1 MVQFSEQTY
10 VLLKEFMTV
19 YEYFLGQITDVT
31 PAFVVIEV
39 AGIGYKVLT
48 ANPYRYEVGAT
59 AVKMF
64 IHQAV
69 SDNGM
74 SLFGFY
80 DADEKALFEKLL
92 NVSGIGPK
100 SALAILANNDHS
112 GLIQAINQGNAT
124 YLTSFPGVGKKTA
137 QQIVLDLK
145 DKLKDLNVDVTGQ
158 TALSVEA
165 PVADGALADALA
177 ALEALGYS
185 ARDVKR
191 ITSKLTTFATA
202 NAADTN
208 QLLSEGLR
216 LLTK

>member
-1 MVQFSEQTY
+1 
-10 VLLKEFMTV
+10 V

-31 PAFVVIEV
+31 PSFVVIEV

-48 ANPYRYEVGAT
+48 ANPYRYQVGAD
-59 AVKMF
+59 AVKMY

-74 SLFGFY
+74 SLFGFF

-100 SALAILANNDHS
+100 SALAILANNDHA

-145 DKLKDLNVDVTGQ
+145 DKLNDLNVDVTGQ
-158 TALSVEA
+158 TELAMPDDPAE
-165 PVADGALADALA
+165 GALADALA

-185 ARDVKR
+185 AREIKR
-191 ITSKLTTFATA
+191 ISKKLEAFSQTKSV
-202 NAADTN
+202 DTN
-208 QLLSEGLR
+208 DLLSEGLR
-216 LLTK
+216 LLTTKS

>member
-1 MVQFSEQTY
+1 M
-10 VLLKEFMTV
+10 

-31 PAFVVIEV
+31 PSFVVIEV

-48 ANPYRYEVGAT
+48 ANPYRYQVGAD
-59 AVKMF
+59 AIKMY

-74 SLFGFY
+74 SLFGFF

-100 SALAILANNDHS
+100 SALAILANNDHA

-145 DKLKDLNVDVTGQ
+145 DKLNDLNVDVTGQ
-158 TALSVEA
+158 TELAMPDDPAE
-165 PVADGALADALA
+165 GALADALA

-185 ARDVKR
+185 AREIKR
-191 ITSKLTTFATA
+191 ITKKLEAFSQTKSV
-202 NAADTN
+202 DTN
-208 QLLSEGLR
+208 DLLSEGLR
-216 LLTK
+216 LLTTKS

>member
-1 MVQFSEQTY
+1 M
-10 VLLKEFMTV
+10 

-31 PAFVVIEV
+31 PSFVVMEV
-39 AGIGYKVLT
+39 SGIGYKVLV
-48 ANPYRYEVGAT
+48 ANPYRYDVGDVR
-59 AVKMF
+59 VKMY

-92 NVSGIGPK
+92 GVSGIGPK

-112 GLIQAINQGNAT
+112 GLIQAINQENAT

-145 DKLKDLNVDVTGQ
+145 GKLNDLNIAVTGQ
-158 TALSVEA
+158 TELDVST
-165 PVADGALADALA
+165 PIADGALADALA

-185 ARDVKR
+185 QREVKK
-191 ITSKLTTFATA
+191 ITKKLEAYSQSKSVTT
-202 NAADTN
+202 ND
-208 QLLSEGLR
+208 LLSEGLR

>member
-1 MVQFSEQTY
+1 M
-10 VLLKEFMTV
+10 

-31 PAFVVIEV
+31 PSFVVIEV

-48 ANPYRYEVGAT
+48 ANPYRYQVANEP
-59 AVKMF
+59 VKMY

-69 SDNGM
+69 SENGM

-112 GLIQAINQGNAT
+112 GLIQAINQENAT

-145 DKLKDLNVDVTGQ
+145 GKLNDLNVDVTGQ
-158 TALSVEA
+158 TELDVTTPAV
-165 PVADGALADALA
+165 DGALADALA

-185 ARDVKR
+185 AREVKK
-191 ITSKLTTFATA
+191 ITKKLETYSQQHAV
-202 NAADTN
+202 DTN
-208 QLLSEGLR
+208 DLLSEGLR

>member
-1 MVQFSEQTY
+1 M
-10 VLLKEFMTV
+10 

-31 PAFVVIEV
+31 PSFVVIEV
-39 AGIGYKVLT
+39 SGIGYKVLT
-48 ANPYRYEVGAT
+48 ANPYRYQVGDAQ
-59 AVKMF
+59 VKMY

-112 GLIQAINQGNAT
+112 GLIQAINQENAT

-145 DKLKDLNVDVTGQ
+145 GKLNDLNVDVTGQ
-158 TALSVEA
+158 TELDVTTPE
-165 PVADGALADALA
+165 VDGALADALA
-177 ALEALGYS
+177 ALAALGYS
-185 ARDVKR
+185 QREVKKV
-191 ITSKLTTFATA
+191 TKSLETYSQSKQV
-202 NAADTN
+202 DTN
-208 QLLSEGLR
+208 DLLSEGLR

>member
-1 MVQFSEQTY
+1 
-10 VLLKEFMTV
+10 V

-31 PAFVVIEV
+31 PSFVVIEV

-48 ANPYRYEVGAT
+48 ANPYRYQVGAD
-59 AVKMF
+59 AVKMY

-74 SLFGFY
+74 SLFGFF

-100 SALAILANNDHS
+100 SALAILANNDHA

-145 DKLKDLNVDVTGQ
+145 DKLNDLNVDVTGQ
-158 TALSVEA
+158 TELAMPDDPAE
-165 PVADGALADALA
+165 GALADALA

-185 ARDVKR
+185 AREIKR
-191 ITSKLTTFATA
+191 ITKKLEAFSQTKSV
-202 NAADTN
+202 DTN
-208 QLLSEGLR
+208 DLLSEGLR
-216 LLTK
+216 LLTTKS

>member
-1 MVQFSEQTY
+1 M
-10 VLLKEFMTV
+10 

-31 PAFVVIEV
+31 PSFVVIEV

-48 ANPYRYEVGAT
+48 ANPYRYEVGAD

-100 SALAILANNDHS
+100 SALAILANNDHA

-145 DKLKDLNVDVTGQ
+145 DKLTDLNGAVAGQ
-158 TALSVEA
+158 TALEMPTDPA
-165 PVADGALADALA
+165 EGALADALA

-185 ARDVKR
+185 AREIKK
-191 ITSKLTTFATA
+191 ITKQLEVFSQGQSV
-202 NAADTN
+202 DTN
-208 QLLSEGLR
+208 GLLSEGLR

>member
-1 MVQFSEQTY
+1 
-10 VLLKEFMTV
+10 V

-31 PAFVVIEV
+31 PSFVVIEV

-48 ANPYRYEVGAT
+48 ANPYRYQVGAD
-59 AVKMF
+59 AVKMY

-74 SLFGFY
+74 SLFGFF

-100 SALAILANNDHS
+100 SALAILANNDHA

-145 DKLKDLNVDVTGQ
+145 DKLNDLNVDVTGQ
-158 TALSVEA
+158 TELAMPDDPAE
-165 PVADGALADALA
+165 GALADALA

-185 ARDVKR
+185 AREIKR
-191 ITSKLTTFATA
+191 ITKKLEAFSQTKSV
-202 NAADTN
+202 NTN
-208 QLLSEGLR
+208 DLLSEGLR
-216 LLTK
+216 LLTTKS

>member
-1 MVQFSEQTY
+1 M
-10 VLLKEFMTV
+10 

-31 PAFVVIEV
+31 PSFVVIEV

-48 ANPYRYEVGAT
+48 ANPYRYEVGAD

-100 SALAILANNDHS
+100 SALAILANNDHA

-145 DKLKDLNVDVTGQ
+145 DKLTDLNGAVAGQ
-158 TALSVEA
+158 TALEMPTDPA
-165 PVADGALADALA
+165 EGALADALA

-185 ARDVKR
+185 AREIKK
-191 ITSKLTTFATA
+191 ITKQLEAFSQGQSV
-202 NAADTN
+202 DTN
-208 QLLSEGLR
+208 GLLSEGLR

>member
-1 MVQFSEQTY
+1 M
-10 VLLKEFMTV
+10 
-19 YEYFLGQITDVT
+19 YEYFLGQIADVT
-31 PAFVVIEV
+31 PSFVVIEV
-39 AGIGYKVLT
+39 SGIGYKVLT
-48 ANPYRYEVGAT
+48 ANPYRYQVGDAQ
-59 AVKMF
+59 VKMY

-69 SDNGM
+69 SENGM

-112 GLIQAINQGNAT
+112 GLIQAINQENAT

-145 DKLKDLNVDVTGQ
+145 GKLNDLNVDVTGQ
-158 TALSVEA
+158 TELDVTA
-165 PVADGALADALA
+165 PAVDDALADALA

-185 ARDVKR
+185 QREVKK
-191 ITSKLTTFATA
+191 ITKKLEAYSQSKP
-202 NAADTN
+202 ADTN
-208 QLLSEGLR
+208 ALLSEGLR

>member
-1 MVQFSEQTY
+1 M
-10 VLLKEFMTV
+10 

-31 PAFVVIEV
+31 PSFVVIEV

-48 ANPYRYEVGAT
+48 ANPYRYQVANEP
-59 AVKMF
+59 VKMY

-69 SDNGM
+69 SENGM

-112 GLIQAINQGNAT
+112 GLIQAINQENAT

-145 DKLKDLNVDVTGQ
+145 GKLNDLNVDVTGQ
-158 TALSVEA
+158 TELDVTTPAVDS
-165 PVADGALADALA
+165 ALADALA
-177 ALEALGYS
+177 ALKALGYS
-185 ARDVKR
+185 AREVKK
-191 ITSKLTTFATA
+191 ITKKLETYSQNHAV
-202 NAADTN
+202 DTN
-208 QLLSEGLR
+208 DLLSEGLR

>member
-1 MVQFSEQTY
+1 M
-10 VLLKEFMTV
+10 

-31 PAFVVIEV
+31 PSFVVIEV

-48 ANPYRYEVGAT
+48 ANPYRYEVGAD

-100 SALAILANNDHS
+100 SSLAILANNDHA

-145 DKLKDLNVDVTGQ
+145 DKLTDLNGAVAGQ
-158 TALSVEA
+158 TALEMPTDPA
-165 PVADGALADALA
+165 EGALADALA

-185 ARDVKR
+185 AREIKK
-191 ITSKLTTFATA
+191 ITKQLEAFSQGQSV
-202 NAADTN
+202 DTN
-208 QLLSEGLR
+208 GLLSEGLR

>member
-1 MVQFSEQTY
+1 M
-10 VLLKEFMTV
+10 

-31 PAFVVIEV
+31 PGFVVIEV

-48 ANPYRYEVGAT
+48 ANPYRYQVGAT
-59 AVKMF
+59 AVKMY

-74 SLFGFY
+74 SLFGFF

-100 SALAILANNDHS
+100 SALAILANNDHA

-145 DKLKDLNVDVTGQ
+145 DKLTDLKVDVTGQ
-158 TALSVEA
+158 TELAMPDNPVE
-165 PVADGALADALA
+165 GALADALA

-185 ARDVKR
+185 AREIKK
-191 ITSKLTTFATA
+191 ITNKLETFSQTKSV
-202 NAADTN
+202 DTN
-208 QLLSEGLR
+208 DLLSEGLR
-216 LLTK
+216 LLTTKS

>member
-1 MVQFSEQTY
+1 M
-10 VLLKEFMTV
+10 

-31 PAFVVIEV
+31 PAYVVIEV
-39 AGIGYKVLT
+39 SGIGYKVLT
-48 ANPYRYEVGAT
+48 ANPYRYQVGQS
-59 AVKMF
+59 AVKMY

-92 NVSGIGPK
+92 SVSGIGPK

-112 GLIQAINQGNAT
+112 GLIQAINQENAT

-145 DKLKDLNVDVTGQ
+145 GKLNDLNGNVTGQ
-158 TALSVEA
+158 TELDV
-165 PVADGALADALA
+165 PVAAEDGTLTDALA
-177 ALEALGYS
+177 ALAALGYS
-185 ARDVKR
+185 QREVKKV
-191 ITSKLTTFATA
+191 TKPLKAYQQTNS
-202 NAADTN
+202 ADTN
-208 QLLSEGLR
+208 ALLSEGLR

>member
-1 MVQFSEQTY
+1 
-10 VLLKEFMTV
+10 V

-48 ANPYRYEVGAT
+48 ANPYRYEVGQT

-177 ALEALGYS
+177 ALTALGYA

-191 ITSKLTTFATA
+191 ITPKLTTFATA

>member
-1 MVQFSEQTY
+1 M
-10 VLLKEFMTV
+10 
-19 YEYFLGQITDVT
+19 YEYFLGLVTDVT
-31 PAFVVIEV
+31 PGFVVIEV
-39 AGIGYKVLT
+39 GGIGYKVLT
-48 ANPYRYEVGAT
+48 ANPYRYQISDQP
-59 AVKMF
+59 VKMY

-112 GLIQAINQGNAT
+112 GLIQAINQENAT

-145 DKLKDLNVDVTGQ
+145 GKLNDLNVDVTGQ
-158 TALSVEA
+158 TELDVSTSAV
-165 PVADGALADALA
+165 DGALADALA

-185 ARDVKR
+185 QREVKK
-191 ITSKLTTFATA
+191 ITKKLEAFSQTKAV
-202 NAADTN
+202 DTN
-208 QLLSEGLR
+208 DLLSEGLR

>member
-1 MVQFSEQTY
+1 M
-10 VLLKEFMTV
+10 

-31 PAFVVIEV
+31 PSFVVIEV

-48 ANPYRYEVGAT
+48 ANPYRYEVGAD

-100 SALAILANNDHS
+100 SALAILANNDHA

-145 DKLKDLNVDVTGQ
+145 DKLTDLNGAVAGQ
-158 TALSVEA
+158 TALEIPTDPA
-165 PVADGALADALA
+165 EGALADALA

-185 ARDVKR
+185 AREIKK
-191 ITSKLTTFATA
+191 ITKQLEAFSQGQSV
-202 NAADTN
+202 DTN
-208 QLLSEGLR
+208 GLLSEGLR

>member
-1 MVQFSEQTY
+1 M
-10 VLLKEFMTV
+10 

-31 PAFVVIEV
+31 PSFVVIEV

-48 ANPYRYEVGAT
+48 ANPYRYQVGAD
-59 AVKMF
+59 AVKMY

-74 SLFGFY
+74 SLFGFF

-100 SALAILANNDHS
+100 SALAILANNDHA

-145 DKLKDLNVDVTGQ
+145 DKLNDLNVDVTGQ
-158 TALSVEA
+158 TELAMPDDPAE
-165 PVADGALADALA
+165 GALADALA

-185 ARDVKR
+185 AREIKR
-191 ITSKLTTFATA
+191 ITKKLEAFSQTKSV
-202 NAADTN
+202 DTN
-208 QLLSEGLR
+208 DLLSEGLR
-216 LLTK
+216 LLTTKQ

>member
-1 MVQFSEQTY
+1 M
-10 VLLKEFMTV
+10 

-31 PAFVVIEV
+31 PSFIVMEV
-39 AGIGYKVLT
+39 AGIGYKVLA
-48 ANPYRYEVGAT
+48 ANPYRYQVGET
-59 AVKMF
+59 AVKLY

-69 SDNGM
+69 SENGM

-92 NVSGIGPK
+92 GVSGIGPK
-100 SALAILANNDHS
+100 SALAILANSDHS
-112 GLIQAINQGNAT
+112 GLIQAINQENAT

-145 DKLKDLNVDVTGQ
+145 GKLNDLNVETTGQ
-158 TALSVEA
+158 TTLDMATPAV
-165 PVADGALADALA
+165 DGALADALA

-185 ARDVKR
+185 AREVKR
-191 ITSKLTTFATA
+191 VTKKLEEFGQT
-202 NAADTN
+202 NKVDTN
-208 QLLSEGLR
+208 ELLSEGLR

>member
-1 MVQFSEQTY
+1 M
-10 VLLKEFMTV
+10 

-31 PAFVVIEV
+31 PSFVVIEV
-39 AGIGYKVLT
+39 SGIGYKVLT
-48 ANPYRYEVGAT
+48 ANPYRYQVGDAQ
-59 AVKMF
+59 VKMY

-112 GLIQAINQGNAT
+112 GLIQAINQENAT

-145 DKLKDLNVDVTGQ
+145 GKLNDLNVDVTGQ
-158 TALSVEA
+158 TELDVTTPEVE
-165 PVADGALADALA
+165 GALADALA
-177 ALEALGYS
+177 ALAALGYS
-185 ARDVKR
+185 QREVKKV
-191 ITSKLTTFATA
+191 TKSLETYSQSKQV
-202 NAADTN
+202 DTN
-208 QLLSEGLR
+208 DLLSEGLR

>member
-1 MVQFSEQTY
+1 M
-10 VLLKEFMTV
+10 

-31 PAFVVIEV
+31 PGFVVIEV

-48 ANPYRYEVGAT
+48 ANPYRYQVGAT
-59 AVKMF
+59 AVKMY

-74 SLFGFY
+74 SLFGFF

-100 SALAILANNDHS
+100 SALAILANNDHA

-145 DKLKDLNVDVTGQ
+145 DKLTDLKIDVTGQ
-158 TALSVEA
+158 TELAMPDNPVE
-165 PVADGALADALA
+165 GALADALA

-185 ARDVKR
+185 AREIKK
-191 ITSKLTTFATA
+191 ITKKLEVFSQTKSV
-202 NAADTN
+202 DTN
-208 QLLSEGLR
+208 DLLSEGLR
-216 LLTK
+216 LLTTKS

>member
-1 MVQFSEQTY
+1 M
-10 VLLKEFMTV
+10 
-19 YEYFLGQITDVT
+19 YEYFFGQITDVT
-31 PAFVVIEV
+31 PSFVVIEV

-48 ANPYRYEVGAT
+48 ANPYRYQVASEP
-59 AVKMF
+59 VKMY

-69 SDNGM
+69 SESAM

-92 NVSGIGPK
+92 GVSGIGPK

-112 GLIQAINQGNAT
+112 GLIQAINQENAT

-145 DKLKDLNVDVTGQ
+145 GKLNDLNVDVTGQ
-158 TALSVEA
+158 TELD
-165 PVADGALADALA
+165 VATTADAGALADALA
-177 ALEALGYS
+177 ALTALGYS
-185 ARDVKR
+185 QREVKK
-191 ITSKLTTFATA
+191 ITKALEDFSQTETV
-202 NAADTN
+202 DTN
-208 QLLSEGLR
+208 DLLSEGLR

>member
-1 MVQFSEQTY
+1 
-10 VLLKEFMTV
+10 V

-31 PAFVVIEV
+31 PSFIVMEV
-39 AGIGYKVLT
+39 AGIGYKVLA
-48 ANPYRYEVGAT
+48 ANPYRFQVGED
-59 AVKMF
+59 AVKLY

-69 SDNGM
+69 SENGM

-92 NVSGIGPK
+92 GVSGIGPK

-112 GLIQAINQGNAT
+112 GLIQAINQENAT

-145 DKLKDLNVDVTGQ
+145 GKLNDLNVEITGQ
-158 TALSVEA
+158 TTLDMAT
-165 PVADGALADALA
+165 PVVDGALADALA

-185 ARDVKR
+185 AREVKR
-191 ITSKLTTFATA
+191 ITKKLEEFSQT
-202 NAADTN
+202 NKVDTN
-208 QLLSEGLR
+208 ELLSEGLR

>member
-1 MVQFSEQTY
+1 
-10 VLLKEFMTV
+10 V

-31 PAFVVIEV
+31 PSFVVIEV

-48 ANPYRYEVGAT
+48 ANPYRYQVGAD
-59 AVKMF
+59 AVKMY

-74 SLFGFY
+74 SLFGFF

-100 SALAILANNDHS
+100 SALAILANNDHA

-145 DKLKDLNVDVTGQ
+145 DKLNDLNVDVTGQ
-158 TALSVEA
+158 TELAMPDDPAE
-165 PVADGALADALA
+165 GALADALA

-185 ARDVKR
+185 AREIKR
-191 ITSKLTTFATA
+191 ISKKLEAFSQTKSV
-202 NAADTN
+202 NTN
-208 QLLSEGLR
+208 DLLSEGLR
-216 LLTK
+216 LLTTKS

>member
-1 MVQFSEQTY
+1 
-10 VLLKEFMTV
+10 V

>member
-1 MVQFSEQTY
+1 M
-10 VLLKEFMTV
+10 

-31 PAFVVIEV
+31 PSFVVIEV

-48 ANPYRYEVGAT
+48 ANPYRYQVANEP
-59 AVKMF
+59 VKMY

-69 SDNGM
+69 SENGM

-112 GLIQAINQGNAT
+112 GLIQAVNQENAT

-145 DKLKDLNVDVTGQ
+145 GKLNDLNVDVTGQ
-158 TALSVEA
+158 TELDVTTPAV
-165 PVADGALADALA
+165 DGALADALA

-185 ARDVKR
+185 AREVKK
-191 ITSKLTTFATA
+191 ITKKLETYSQQHAV
-202 NAADTN
+202 DTN
-208 QLLSEGLR
+208 DLLSEGLR

>member
-1 MVQFSEQTY
+1 M
-10 VLLKEFMTV
+10 

-31 PAFVVIEV
+31 PSFVVIEV
-39 AGIGYKVLT
+39 SGIGYKVLT
-48 ANPYRYEVGAT
+48 ANPYRYQVGDAQ
-59 AVKMF
+59 VKMY

-112 GLIQAINQGNAT
+112 GLIQAINQENAT

-145 DKLKDLNVDVTGQ
+145 GKLNDLNVDVTGQ
-158 TALSVEA
+158 TELDVTTPE
-165 PVADGALADALA
+165 ADGALADALA
-177 ALEALGYS
+177 ALAALGYS
-185 ARDVKR
+185 QREVKKV
-191 ITSKLTTFATA
+191 TKSLETYSQSKQV
-202 NAADTN
+202 DTN
-208 QLLSEGLR
+208 DLLSEGLR

>member
-1 MVQFSEQTY
+1 M
-10 VLLKEFMTV
+10 

-31 PAFVVIEV
+31 PSFVVIEV

-48 ANPYRYEVGAT
+48 ANPYRYEVGNDP
-59 AVKMF
+59 VKMY

-69 SDNGM
+69 SENGM

-112 GLIQAINQGNAT
+112 GLIQAINQENAT

-145 DKLKDLNVDVTGQ
+145 GKLNDLNVSMTGQ
-158 TALSVEA
+158 TSLDVETPA
-165 PVADGALADALA
+165 VDGALADALA
-177 ALEALGYS
+177 ALTALGYS
-185 ARDVKR
+185 PREVKR
-191 ITSKLTTFATA
+191 ITKKLEAYQQVQHA
-202 NAADTN
+202 NTN
-208 QLLSEGLR
+208 ALLSEGLR

>member
-1 MVQFSEQTY
+1 M
-10 VLLKEFMTV
+10 

-31 PAFVVIEV
+31 PSFVVIEV

-48 ANPYRYEVGAT
+48 ANPYRYQVGNQP
-59 AVKMF
+59 VKMY

-69 SDNGM
+69 SDNSM

-112 GLIQAINQGNAT
+112 GLIQAINQENAT

-145 DKLKDLNVDVTGQ
+145 GKLNDLNVEVSGQ
-158 TALSVEA
+158 TALDVETPA
-165 PVADGALADALA
+165 VDGALADALA
-177 ALEALGYS
+177 ALEALGY
-185 ARDVKR
+185 AQREIKR
-191 ITSKLTTFATA
+191 ITTKLETYAQA
-202 NAADTN
+202 NGADTN
-208 QLLSEGLR
+208 ALLSEGLR

>member
-1 MVQFSEQTY
+1 M
-10 VLLKEFMTV
+10 

-31 PAFVVIEV
+31 PSFVVIEV

-48 ANPYRYEVGAT
+48 ANPYRYQVANEP
-59 AVKMF
+59 VKMY

-69 SDNGM
+69 SENGM

-112 GLIQAINQGNAT
+112 GLIQAINQENAT

-145 DKLKDLNVDVTGQ
+145 GKLNDLNVDVTGQ
-158 TALSVEA
+158 TELDVTTPAVDS
-165 PVADGALADALA
+165 ALADALA

-185 ARDVKR
+185 AREVKK
-191 ITSKLTTFATA
+191 ITKKLETYSQNHAV
-202 NAADTN
+202 DTN
-208 QLLSEGLR
+208 DLLSEGLR

>member
-1 MVQFSEQTY
+1 M
-10 VLLKEFMTV
+10 
-19 YEYFLGQITDVT
+19 YEYFLGQIVDVT
-31 PAFVVIEV
+31 PGFVVIEV

-48 ANPYRYEVGAT
+48 ANPYRYQVGPD
-59 AVKMF
+59 AVKMY

-74 SLFGFY
+74 SLFGFF

-100 SALAILANNDHS
+100 SALAILANNDHA

-145 DKLKDLNVDVTGQ
+145 DKLNDLNVEVTGQ
-158 TALSVEA
+158 TELSMPTDPAE
-165 PVADGALADALA
+165 GALADALA

-185 ARDVKR
+185 ARETKK
-191 ITSKLTTFATA
+191 ITKKLEAFSQTKST
-202 NAADTN
+202 DTN
-208 QLLSEGLR
+208 DLLSEGLR

>member
-1 MVQFSEQTY
+1 
-10 VLLKEFMTV
+10 V

-31 PAFVVIEV
+31 PSFVVIEV

-48 ANPYRYEVGAT
+48 ANPYRYEVGAD

-100 SALAILANNDHS
+100 SALAILANNDHA

-145 DKLKDLNVDVTGQ
+145 DKLTDLNGAVAGQ
-158 TALSVEA
+158 TALEMPTDPA
-165 PVADGALADALA
+165 EGALADALA

-185 ARDVKR
+185 AREIKK
-191 ITSKLTTFATA
+191 ITKQLEAFSQGQSV
-202 NAADTN
+202 DTN
-208 QLLSEGLR
+208 GLLSEGLR